1 LRRKKEISLSIYS
14 SSFGFFSHIGGK
26 EVQEE
31 CQRSLETKPQKQ
43 LDEGELFYSS
53 SGTLKFKMV
62 AHIPGKKWEDKP
74 EISEKERKLFIKMVI
89 TSLAECGKKKYESV
103 AIPALCSGNNE
114 YPIKISTLWIVEAI
128 NEFLKTNGKQTS
140 IRNIYLCDINRVAVD
155 GFVNTLGK
163 YFALVYNRP

>member
-1 LRRKKEISLSIYS
+1 MSIYS

-31 CQRSLETKPQKQ
+31 CQHYLETKPQKQ
-43 LDEGELFYSS
+43 LDVGELFYSS

-74 EISEKERKLFIKMVI
+74 EISEEERNLFIKMVI

-114 YPIKISTLWIVEAI
+114 YPVQISTLWIVEAI
-128 NEFLKTNGKQTS
+128 NEFLETNGKQTS

-155 GFVNTLGK
+155 AFVKTLGK
-163 YFALVYNRP
+163 YFYLVY

>member
-1 LRRKKEISLSIYS
+1 MRRKKEISLSIYS
-14 SSFGFFSHIGGK
+14 SSFGFCSHIGGK
-26 EVQEE
+26 EIQEE
-31 CQRSLETKPQKQ
+31 CQHYLETKPQKQ
-43 LDEGELFYSS
+43 LDEGEVFYSS

-74 EISEKERKLFIKMVI
+74 EITEEERKLFIKMVI

-114 YPIKISTLWIVEAI
+114 YPVAISTLWIVEAI
-128 NEFLKTNGKQTS
+128 NAFLKTNGKQTS

-155 GFVNTLGK
+155 AFVKTLGK
-163 YFALVYNRP
+163 YFDLVY

>member
-1 LRRKKEISLSIYS
+1 MRRKKEISLSIYS

-31 CQRSLETKPQKQ
+31 CQHYLETKPQKQ
-43 LDEGELFYSS
+43 LDVGELFYSS

-62 AHIPGKKWEDKP
+62 AHIPGKKWKDKH
-74 EISEKERKLFIKMVI
+74 EISEKEKNLSMKMV
-89 TSLAECGKKKYESV
+89 TTALVECGKKKYESV

-114 YPIKISTLWIVEAI
+114 FPVKISTRWIVEAI

-140 IRNIYLCDINRVAVD
+140 IRNIYLCDINRDAVD
-155 GFVNTLGK
+155 AFVKNLKK

>member
-1 LRRKKEISLSIYS
+1 LRRKKEVSLSIYS

-26 EVQEE
+26 EIQEE
-31 CQRSLETKPQKQ
+31 CQRYLETKPQKQ
-43 LDEGELFYSS
+43 LDVGELYYSK

-62 AHIPGKKWEDKP
+62 AHIPGKKWKDKH
-74 EISEKERKLFIKMVI
+74 EISEKQKNLSMKMVI
-89 TSLAECGKKKYESV
+89 TSLAESGKMKYESV

-155 GFVNTLGK
+155 GFVNTLKK

>member
-1 LRRKKEISLSIYS
+1 VEIFIGYSLLPLHKAGMATLSYFFFPHSANNVMTIFINNFLSFSDISGLS
-14 SSFGFFSHIGGK
+14 SHFFH
-26 EVQEE
+26 
-31 CQRSLETKPQKQ
+31 
-43 LDEGELFYSS
+43 
-53 SGTLKFKMV
+53 
-62 AHIPGKKWEDKP
+62 
-74 EISEKERKLFIKMVI
+74 
-89 TSLAECGKKKYESV
+89 
-103 AIPALCSGNNE
+103 GNNE